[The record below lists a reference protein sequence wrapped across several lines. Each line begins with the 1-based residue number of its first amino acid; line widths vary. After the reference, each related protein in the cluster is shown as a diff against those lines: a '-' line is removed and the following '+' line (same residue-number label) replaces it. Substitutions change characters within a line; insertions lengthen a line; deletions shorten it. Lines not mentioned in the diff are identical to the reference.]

1 MAIILRIRFSTE
13 IKDLKLDITNTNVQV
28 ITPAWI
34 RNIIRDTLKQRNE
47 NDNNYNVDVPIKLIR
62 MGKVLRGKIYGKF
75 IKEIEYTQKLE
86 NADKQLYLNAMMG
99 SKEDFVSYEEE
110 GKNDQ
115 LYKSG
120 LEWFDH
126 LPKNKNKKT
135 NKKPHKPGISVA
147 NGSVM
152 INIPG
157 GLSSN
162 QHENL
167 DDSDNHDN
175 DDHDENND
183 DEDIDMDDDDDGI
196 EGQNVQV
203 QGLDRLIDMGFSQQ
217 DINELRE
224 QLRQRIRY
232 ETGNTFISN
241 DYPDETNNLTSHISQ
256 DGFVDLENDL
266 LLNKKDYQGLN
277 EEDDFQFTDD
287 EILSSL
293 RKENVMRSIVEQD
306 ALNDTI
312 QDNSLS
318 ITRSRWDQSNNSQEH
333 LNLNPH
339 TPQLTEQERLLQLE
353 EQFLQSVREDMSVDV
368 TLIQKVTSFKMN
380 LTLML
385 GFLLGIS
392 FGISNF
398 FITFFL
404 KDKLIPHELS
414 INIIIVLMAGLFIGF
429 NRS

>member
-1 MAIILRIRFSTE
+1 MTILLRIRFSTE
-13 IKDLKLDITNTNVQV
+13 IKDLKLDITNTNIQV
-28 ITPAWI
+28 ITPTWI
-34 RNIIRDTLKQRNE
+34 RTIIRETLKQRN
-47 NDNNYNVDVPIKLIR
+47 DNTDLDVPIKLIR
-62 MGKVLRGKIYGKF
+62 MGKVLRGKVYGKF
-75 IKEIEYTQKLE
+75 IKEVEYTQKLE
-86 NADKQLYLNAMMG
+86 NPDKQFYLNAMMG
-99 SKEDFVSYEEE
+99 SKEDFVSYEDEA
-110 GKNDQ
+110 KNDQ

-126 LPKNKNKKT
+126 LPKNRNRKNNKKI
-135 NKKPHKPGISVA
+135 HKPGISVA

-162 QHENL
+162 QHDNL

-175 DDHDENND
+175 EDHDENNE
-183 DEDIDMDDDDDGI
+183 DEDMDVDDDDGI
-196 EGQNVQV
+196 EGQNVHV

-217 DINELRE
+217 DINELRD

-232 ETGNTFISN
+232 ETGNNTIPN
-241 DYPDETNNLTSHISQ
+241 DYFDEPNNLTSHISE

-266 LLNKKDYQGLN
+266 LLNKKDYQGLK

-293 RKENVMRSIVEQD
+293 RKENVMRSLVEED
-306 ALNDTI
+306 AI
-312 QDNSLS
+312 QDNVLNV
-318 ITRSRWDQSNNSQEH
+318 TRSRWDQSNNSQEN

-353 EQFLQSVREDMSVDV
+353 EQFFQSVREDMSVDV
-368 TLIQKVTSFKMN
+368 TLIQKVTSIKMN
-380 LTLML
+380 LGIILGFML
-385 GFLLGIS
+385 GIT
-392 FGISNF
+392 FGVSHF

-404 KDKLIPHELS
+404 KDKLIPHEL
-414 INIIIVLMAGLFIGF
+414 NMHVVIILFAGLFVGF

>member
-135 NKKPHKPGISVA
+135 NKKSHKPGISVA

-183 DEDIDMDDDDDGI
+183 DEDIDMDDDDGI

-232 ETGNTFISN
+232 ETGSTFVSN

-266 LLNKKDYQGLN
+266 LLNKKDYQ
-277 EEDDFQFTDD
+277 D
-287 EILSSL
+287 
-293 RKENVMRSIVEQD
+293 RK
-306 ALNDTI
+306 
-312 QDNSLS
+312 
-318 ITRSRWDQSNNSQEH
+318 
-333 LNLNPH
+333 
-339 TPQLTEQERLLQLE
+339 
-353 EQFLQSVREDMSVDV
+353 SVV
-368 TLIQKVTSFKMN
+368 
-380 LTLML
+380 
-385 GFLLGIS
+385 
-392 FGISNF
+392 
-398 FITFFL
+398 
-404 KDKLIPHELS
+404 
-414 INIIIVLMAGLFIGF
+414 
-429 NRS
+429 